1 MKLYKI
7 FFIRIKKIIHFLKQ
21 RVGPLT
27 VAGIIFVSLF
37 ISALLTSLIDDMLN
51 TQFFDKIGRIFIS
64 LAMIFI
70 VLLIPTANSKY
81 TKALTTIS
89 HKSYLFFIFFVGL
102 FIWFAVSQVIMLIPS
117 IDYNKV
123 FVDNNV
129 NIMFTIYGILTIIWF
144 AYQSVFTKELCILR
158 KHIQLYTFIVTVLQ
172 LFVFNKY
179 SNFQYC
185 ISVLIITYTYIQY
198 LFEVRTIELE
208 KE

>member
-1 MKLYKI
+1 
-7 FFIRIKKIIHFLKQ
+7 
-21 RVGPLT
+21 
-27 VAGIIFVSLF
+27 
-37 ISALLTSLIDDMLN
+37 
-51 TQFFDKIGRIFIS
+51 
-64 LAMIFI
+64 
-70 VLLIPTANSKY
+70 
-81 TKALTTIS
+81 
-89 HKSYLFFIFFVGL
+89 
-102 FIWFAVSQVIMLIPS
+102 MLIPS

-144 AYQSVFTKELCILR
+144 AYQLVFTKELCILR

-208 KE
+208 KK